1 MLIIP
6 LEHRPDWRNPPVLTV
21 FLIVI
26 NVLVYFGFQGKDPQR
41 EAIAWQWYSTSQ
53 LLKDERRPFLDY
65 LRSTDPAAWKRLENA
80 EVNSGPDAID
90 DEGDNCG
97 CQMPDQ
103 PDQSAQTQ
111 AEPPQIV
118 EHDPSPM
125 DQAQFEYAM
134 NNIGYRGFIQQKMA
148 GNADW
153 LKANAHFNE
162 LRQKI
167 SAYAYGFTPA
177 EAHWYNWFTSLF
189 LHMNLEHLLGNM
201 IFLFIFGFS
210 LEIAIGRG
218 PMLLLYLLSGM
229 GGDLLDWAARMHS
242 MIPSLGASGAIS
254 GLMGMYIAVYGLRKI
269 NFFYSLV
276 FYAGHFRAPALIVF
290 PVWVGYEV
298 YGAVRATDHIGHWV
312 HSGGL
317 LFGFVLLALW
327 LRLGLQYNRDFVEK
341 IDHDAPWKKA
351 LARLEELVAAMRL
364 GEARQHGMQLAT
376 AYPRVPQVWQAL
388 YDVVKISPS
397 SREYHQVTHDL
408 LKQIRYAG
416 QVPELKPL
424 IEQVARDYAR
434 HGEEKT
440 PAFTESVALELA
452 QRINRGDNI
461 KLFVFLVDRL
471 LALKSQHEAMP
482 SILQVASN
490 LTAKN
495 GDANLARLYRET
507 LLRNFPGSEAAR
519 QMMG

>member
-6 LEHRPDWRNPPVLTV
+6 LEQRPDWRNPPVLTV
-21 FLIVI
+21 LLILI
-26 NVLVYFGFQGKDPQR
+26 NVLVYFGYQGKDPQR
-41 EAIAWQWYSTSQ
+41 EAAAWQWYSTSP
-53 LLKDERRPFLDY
+53 LLKVERRPFLDY
-65 LRSTDPAAWKRLENA
+65 LHETDPDAWKRLESA
-80 EVNSGPDAID
+80 EINSGPDAID
-90 DEGDNCG
+90 DAGDNCG

-103 PDQSAQTQ
+103 PQ
-111 AEPPQIV
+111 AEAQGNPPQIV
-118 EHDPSPM
+118 EHDPTPM
-125 DQAQFEYAM
+125 DQAQFQYAM
-134 NNIGYRGFIQQKMA
+134 NDVGYRGFIQQKMSGDDA
-148 GNADW
+148 W
-153 LKANAHFNE
+153 VKANAHFNE

-167 SAYAYGFTPA
+167 SAYAYGFTPS
-177 EAHWYNWFTSLF
+177 EAHWYNWFTSMF
-189 LHMNLEHLLGNM
+189 LHANLEHLLGNM

-218 PMLLLYLLSGM
+218 PMLLLYLLSGL
-229 GGDLLDWAARMHS
+229 GGDLLDWASQMHS
-242 MIPSLGASGAIS
+242 MTPSIGASGAIS

-269 NFFYSLV
+269 NFFYSLI

-298 YGAVRATDHIGHWV
+298 YGALHANDGIGHWA

-327 LRLGLQYNRDFVEK
+327 LRLGLRYNRDYVEK
-341 IDHDAPWKKA
+341 IDHDAPWKNA
-351 LARLEELVAAMRL
+351 LTKLEELVATMKL
-364 GEARQHGMQLAT
+364 SEARQQGMQLAA
-376 AYPRVPQVWQAL
+376 AYPRVPQVWQGL

-397 SREYHQVTHDL
+397 SREYHQVAHDL
-408 LKQIRYAG
+408 FKQIRHAG
-416 QVPELKPL
+416 QVPELKLL

-452 QRINRGDNI
+452 QRINRGDNM

-495 GDANLARLYRET
+495 GDATLSKLYRET
-507 LLRNFPGSEAAR
+507 LLRNFPASEAAR
-519 QMMG
+519 QIVG